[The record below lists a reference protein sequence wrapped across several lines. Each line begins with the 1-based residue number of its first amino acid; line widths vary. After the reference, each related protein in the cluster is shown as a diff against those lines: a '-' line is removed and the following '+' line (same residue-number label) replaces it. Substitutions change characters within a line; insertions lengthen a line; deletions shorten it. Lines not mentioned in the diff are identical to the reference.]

1 MAREGRASPRATG
14 RGTEI
19 ERERDRL
26 DEMLDEWRRERPEI
40 DASGMALVPRLM
52 RLAYFYDREMQTVS
66 RQFGLKP
73 GWLDVLSSLRR
84 MGAPHRM
91 PATQLAHS
99 VLLSSGGMTS
109 RIDRMEEA
117 GLLRR
122 LPDPSDRRGVLAEL
136 TQKGHEVIDRAIDA
150 HLDLYARLASVLTD
164 TERKTFTD
172 LMRKQTVAF
181 ERRDPSG
188 SP

>member
-1 MAREGRASPRATG
+1 MPREIKRTSPAGRSPRG
-14 RGTEI
+14 
-19 ERERDRL
+19 ERDRL

-40 DASGMALVPRLM
+40 DASGMALVPRVM
-52 RLAYFYDREMQTVS
+52 RLAYFYDRAMQTAS

-84 MGAPHRM
+84 TGAPHRM
-91 PATQLAHS
+91 PATELARS

-117 GLLRR
+117 GLVRR
-122 LPDPSDRRGVLAEL
+122 LPDPSDRRGVLVEL
-136 TQKGHEVIDRAIDA
+136 TDKGHDVIDRAIDA
-150 HLDLYARLASVLTD
+150 HLELYARLTSVLGSA
-164 TERKTFTD
+164 ERNTFID

-181 ERRDPSG
+181 ERGDATGAR
-188 SP
+188 